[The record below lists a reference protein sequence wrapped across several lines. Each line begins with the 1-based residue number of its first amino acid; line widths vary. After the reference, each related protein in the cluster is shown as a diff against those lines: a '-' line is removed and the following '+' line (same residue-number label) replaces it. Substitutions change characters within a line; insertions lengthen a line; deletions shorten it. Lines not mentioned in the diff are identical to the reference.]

1 MKDNLDKKAD
11 SRIKNLVI
19 KAYSLAVKQSFKQKK
34 NRGFVKF
41 KSFRNSKQSYATN
54 QAVRIQGNRIILPKL
69 KNGVRFKG
77 LPKEYNNQ
85 EIAQ

>member
-1 MKDNLDKKAD
+1 
-11 SRIKNLVI
+11 
-19 KAYSLAVKQSFKQKK
+19 
-34 NRGFVKF
+34 
-41 KSFRNSKQSYATN
+41 N

-85 EIAQ
+85 EIAQITVSMKNNRYYASIIFLKIIVLRKNSTGRGLGLDWSERECFSMISTMQYI